1 MRDWTEQPE
10 ASGPQ
15 GETDFGTSPAPA
27 VSYPAPAR
35 PSADPSA
42 EAILRTIAAEQA
54 ADAGKTVP
62 ADALEIS

>member
-35 PSADPSA
+35 PAADPSA
-42 EAILRTIAAEQA
+42 EAILRNLEAEA
-54 ADAGKTVP
+54 RADAGKTVP
-62 ADALEIS
+62 ADALEIT